1 MKCNASELV
10 CHEVFSVSSAIKVLR
25 GQGEKINNQ
34 ANQDGQVSCPCG
46 SLSKSVGCDI
56 SHHFP
61 YAYSFSDGMGT
72 AEYLAAVECHDG
84 KEICPAATKPSSV
97 VRHDLALLVIGANH
111 RTLRAG

>member
-1 MKCNASELV
+1 MTAWANDVHIPPTE
-10 CHEVFSVSSAIKVLR
+10 ER
-25 GQGEKINNQ
+25 GL
-34 ANQDGQVSCPCG
+34 DR
-46 SLSKSVGCDI
+46 VGCDI